1 MKIALCDDSSIFRN
15 DVRTKVEKYFNSLDL
30 VIDEYESGESLLKAL
45 QILSYDLLI
54 LDIEMGGIDGLE
66 TAKEI
71 RHRGSDMPIILLTSH
86 TEFAMDGYEMGVF
99 RFLAKPVDEG
109 KLYKALDDIAEKMS
123 DERKVMLRIDG
134 EDKMVRVN
142 DILYITASNVYIDV
156 VTKSETLVVRK
167 KMKDMVEELPKELFI
182 QIHRSSVVNVSY
194 VKSVSTGDVV
204 MSDGKKLSAAK
215 PKLMELKSRL
225 MSSMRNR

>member
-15 DVRTKVEKYFNSLDL
+15 DVRTKVERYFNSLDL

-123 DERKVMLRIDG
+123 DERRIMLRIDG

-142 DILYITASNVYIDV
+142 DILYITASNVYLDV

-167 KMKDMVEELPKELFI
+167 KMKDIVEELPEEMFI

-194 VKSVSTGDVV
+194 VKSVSTGDVL

-215 PKLMELKSRL
+215 PKIAELKTRL
-225 MSSMRNR
+225 MSSMRSR